1 MSLCTFEK
9 FSLCNPQVDKNEV
22 LKAALEIGEALGA
35 SPYDLIGLAVAFGA
49 DPLEAKKKLALE
61 ISGHVKRPVAT
72 FLARYGRVHG
82 YEKVERELLRLYQAQ
97 RGDCICPVAPLA
109 PLGGGGYI
117 VQRPYGVYICEGGVC
132 REVAPEP
139 IALYEH
145 PTGCM
150 FYNPP
155 LVLTDQPV
163 AAVINALRQLK
174 VAEPEPVAKALLPGL
189 CRDLWGVYV
198 P

>member
-1 MSLCTFEK
+1 M
-9 FSLCNPQVDKNEV
+9 DKGEV

-109 PLGGGGYI
+109 PLEGGGYI
-117 VQRPYGVYICEGGVC
+117 VQRPYGVYICEGGAC

-155 LVLTDQPV
+155 LVLADQPV
-163 AAVINALRQLK
+163 AAVVNALRQLK

>member
-9 FSLCNPQVDKNEV
+9 FSLCNPQVDKGEV
-22 LKAALEIGEALGA
+22 LKAALEIGEALAA

-109 PLGGGGYI
+109 PLEGGGYI
-117 VQRPYGVYICEGGVC
+117 VQRPYGVYICEGGAC

-155 LVLTDQPV
+155 LVLADQPV
-163 AAVINALRQLK
+163 AAVVNALRQLK

>member
-1 MSLCTFEK
+1 MSLCEFEN
-9 FSLCNPQVDKNEV
+9 FSLCNPQVDRSEA
-22 LKAALEIGEALGA
+22 LRTALEIGEALEA
-35 SPYDLIGLAVAFGA
+35 SPYDLIGLAIAFGA

-61 ISGHVKRPVAT
+61 ITGHIKRPVAA
-72 FLARYGRVHG
+72 FLAKYGRVHG
-82 YEKVERELLRLYQAQ
+82 YERVERELLRLYQAQ
-97 RGDCICPVAPLA
+97 RGGCICPVGPLA
-109 PLGGGGYI
+109 PWGGGYI

-132 REVAPEP
+132 REVAQEP
-139 IALYEH
+139 LALYEH

-155 LVLTDQPV
+155 LVLTGQPI
-163 AAVINALRQLK
+163 AAVVNALKQLK
-174 VAEPEPVAKALLPGL
+174 VAEPELVAKALLPGL

>member
-1 MSLCTFEK
+1 MSLCVFEN
-9 FSLCNPQVDKNEV
+9 FSLCNPQVDKSEV
-22 LKAALEIGEALGA
+22 LKVALEIGEALGV

-61 ISGHVKRPVAT
+61 ITGHMKRPVAT
-72 FLARYGRVHG
+72 FLAKYGRVHG

-97 RGDCICPVAPLA
+97 RGNCICPVGPLA
-109 PLGGGGYI
+109 PMGGGGYI
-117 VQRPYGVYICEGGVC
+117 VQRPYGVYICERGAC

-139 IALYEH
+139 LALYEH

-155 LVLTDQPV
+155 LVLTDQPI
-163 AAVINALRQLK
+163 AAVINALKQLK

>member
-9 FSLCNPQVDKNEV
+9 FSLCNPQVDKGEV
-22 LKAALEIGEALGA
+22 LKAALEIGEALAA

-97 RGDCICPVAPLA
+97 RGGCICPVAPLA

-117 VQRPYGVYICEGGVC
+117 VQRPYGVYICEGGAC

-163 AAVINALRQLK
+163 AAVVNALRQLK
-174 VAEPEPVAKALLPGL
+174 VAEPEPVARALLPGL